1 MTKKATFVIIAVSI
15 PAAKSNDPDELLFQ
29 QNSAK
34 FLNMFPI
41 LH

>member
-1 MTKKATFVIIAVSI
+1 MTKKADFVIIAVST
-15 PAAKSNDPDELLFQ
+15 PVTKSKDPDELLLQ